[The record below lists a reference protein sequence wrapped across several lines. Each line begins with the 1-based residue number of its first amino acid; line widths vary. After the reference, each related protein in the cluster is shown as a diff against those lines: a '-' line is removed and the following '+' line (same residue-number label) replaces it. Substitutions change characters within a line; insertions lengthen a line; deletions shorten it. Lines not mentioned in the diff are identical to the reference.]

1 MDEGSLLNALIAFKT
16 CSTYKQMSIVVDLEQ
31 ILMGNLEA
39 VSIQTLSQVLYNYSK
54 VSEEGRKNRKFIK
67 AVLNRLISVLRQD
80 QANILDAADIF

>member
-54 VSEEGRKNRKFIK
+54 V
-67 AVLNRLISVLRQD
+67 
-80 QANILDAADIF
+80 